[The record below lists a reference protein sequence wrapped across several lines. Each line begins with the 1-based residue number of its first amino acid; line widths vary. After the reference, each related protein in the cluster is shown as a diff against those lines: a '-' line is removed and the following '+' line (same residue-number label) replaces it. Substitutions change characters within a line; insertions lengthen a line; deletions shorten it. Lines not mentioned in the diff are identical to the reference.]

1 MSGNFGQGI
10 TIPRGKKVT
19 FNTIP
24 DLKDRDFLLEEDITI
39 RINSNF
45 SPIISGESTAAL
57 VTTAGFFKDKFG
69 INIPVGFK
77 QFGFQQ
83 WTGTDPIS
91 ISFMIGI
98 YMDKDAYEDV
108 VVPSQIL
115 MSIPVPFLIGKNGGL
130 GAPGV
135 SLYSAV
141 FDKNSNSNLVDID
154 IGSINIKECLI
165 TSAEPT
171 ISQEVDED
179 GYPIWIKLKIDAK
192 TLWTANN
199 EIIYGLFKPKI
210 ANMAKDSIMTDNTST
225 NNKRLN
231 HNGQPVG
238 S

>member
-1 MSGNFGQGI
+1 MFGQGI
-10 TIPRGKKVT
+10 TLPRGKKVT

-24 DLKDRDFLLEEDITI
+24 DLKDKEFLLEEDITI

-45 SPIISGESTAAL
+45 SPIISGESSAAL

-83 WTGTDPIS
+83 WTGTDPLS
-91 ISFMIGI
+91 VSFMIGI
-98 YMDKDAYEDV
+98 YMEEDAYEDV
-108 VVPSQIL
+108 VKPAEIL

-135 SLYSAV
+135 SLYQAV
-141 FDKNSNSNLVDID
+141 FDRNSNSNLVDID

-165 TSAEPT
+165 TSVEPT

-179 GYPIWIKLKIDAK
+179 DYPIWIKLKIDAK

-199 EIIYGLFKPKI
+199 EIIYNLFKPKI
-210 ANMAKDSIMTDNTST
+210 ANQAKDSIST
-225 NNKRLN
+225 NNTSSNTKRTN
-231 HNGQPVG
+231 FYGQPIG
-238 S
+238 